1 MYTTNYQFEIGWVI
15 EVVDK
20 NTIIEANVIR
30 LIKISSIKQEEIKI
44 AS

>member
-1 MYTTNYQFEIGWVI
+1 MYTTNFQFEIGLVI
-15 EVVDK
+15 EVSDK
-20 NTIIEANVIR
+20 NIVIEANVIR